1 MLQTTWH
8 IPAMRCSHCEQRV
21 RRALEGIAGLEI
33 VSLDGAR
40 QSLEL
45 RTAGVEP
52 LAYARHRL
60 AEIGYPMERC

>member
-8 IPAMRCSHCEQRV
+8 IPAMHCAQCEQRV

-33 VSLDGAR
+33 VSLDASH
-40 QSLEL
+40 QFLEL

-60 AEIGYPMERC
+60 SEIGYPMERC